1 MGRMSFLTIST
12 RSSTTVKQLIEKPL
26 QTSAWNVAI
35 QPAVGSFYPA
45 LPPVPFASAGHRIK
59 LEISISCVAIDN
71 LLPRTTF
78 CPLSVIFIPSSI
90 TAFSGL
96 LSLSL
101 TRQLLIHFFFVFAAS
116 SSAFHAPVTFA
127 LSAACKHI
135 AAGAM
140 CFPVFLRSS
149 FLFNRHLA
157 QRLGLQLV
165 LRLPLLLPF
174 LLLLLMLFL
183 FRMLSRCIDRRP
195 TDTDTAGR
203 AWTAAIA
210 GE

>member
-101 TRQLLIHFFFVFAAS
+101 FHSTAAD
-116 SSAFHAPVTFA
+116 P
-127 LSAACKHI
+127 
-135 AAGAM
+135 
-140 CFPVFLRSS
+140 
-149 FLFNRHLA
+149 FLFC
-157 QRLGLQLV
+157 V
-165 LRLPLLLPF
+165 CC
-174 LLLLLMLFL
+174 LFICFSCACYL
-183 FRMLSRCIDRRP
+183 CIVCCM
-195 TDTDTAGR
+195 
-203 AWTAAIA
+203 
-210 GE
+210 